1 MLVSDHTV
9 GGNFGIRGMIVVVMR
24 IRMTVRPRMF
34 LPVMV
39 LVRLVR
45 LMMMLLVAFDD
56 YLGVRRMSF
65 IDVRGRRRSLA
76 RLVTLLLLLPTVRRG
91 ARVTAVGVEIPL
103 LDDLGE

>member
-1 MLVSDHTV
+1 MIMSDHTV
-9 GGNFGIRGMIVVVMR
+9 GGNLGIRGMIVVVVR
-24 IRMTVRPRMF
+24 IRVTVRPRMI

-56 YLGVRRMSF
+56 YLGVRRMCF
-65 IDVRGRRRSLA
+65 IDIRGRRRSLA